1 MKPKTTSELMEAWED
16 RVHGGHYV
24 DELYPFSPQSKVADD
39 IENWWLEKL
48 HQREQQIYAELM
60 EKVEPPKEWRHCLK
74 VAFGQEETCALCGFC
89 PEKLK
94 TIINNIFK
102 HAE

>member
-1 MKPKTTSELMEAWED
+1 MKTKTTSELREEVEKHLD
-16 RVHGGHYV
+16 SFYGDDFGH
-24 DELYPFSPQSKVADD
+24 FTSSSKTRHVADYFQ
-39 IENWWLEKL
+39 EVL

-60 EKVEPPKEWRHCLK
+60 EKIEPPKEWRHCLK

-94 TIINNIFK
+94 SIINNIFK

>member
-1 MKPKTTSELMEAWED
+1 MKPKTTSELREEVEKQVEYICDLSGYGQAL
-16 RVHGGHYV
+16 H
-24 DELYPFSPQSKVADD
+24 PND
-39 IENWWLEKL
+39 IRHCFKTVI

-60 EKVEPPKEWRHCLK
+60 EKIEPPKEWRHCLK

-94 TIINNIFK
+94 SIINNILK
-102 HAE
+102 HE